1 MSRCSHCGD
10 EGHNVRTC
18 PLSDVEKGPWFKDP
32 DERWHTKVVFEE
44 EWPGA
49 PVEEREVPC
58 NCDLFGKGETHID
71 FSDVD

>member
-1 MSRCSHCGD
+1 MRGTTS
-10 EGHNVRTC
+10 GHAPV
-18 PLSDVEKGPWFKDP
+18 SDVEKGPWLKDP

-49 PVEEREVPC
+49 PVEEREVSC
-58 NCDLFGKGETHID
+58 KCDLFDKGETHMD